1 MGETL
6 GSLEDCIDA
15 IMDSKRVEIFLILD
29 FRIVELVFPMVDFSI
44 LF

>member
-15 IMDSKRVEIFLILD
+15 IMDSKRVEIF
-29 FRIVELVFPMVDFSI
+29 FNPRFSDC
-44 LF
+44 